1 MYSEKMKPQG
11 IGKSLKKCGK
21 QKLNKSPPPK
31 GVEIIA
37 AMFKQQ
43 SAGVSRGSTSMPSNV
58 GHSSDNSNSNDVTVV
73 KVESKYFGKTE
84 NKDDSK
90 KSIPEYFK
98 KKRSSSRLRLKQSIS
113 KKLLGDEVV
122 KVESEIKTETAD
134 NEESPSR
141 TENSCN
147 VNSDKG
153 ESSLKVGRSIRLS
166 LGKRKLSEDLED
178 FVNEDKKKN
187 ETKLLKKEI
196 MKKSDRKS
204 STSIDHHK
212 SKAEHKIRKIES
224 SRSVKCSSGTTRDTN
239 VQKCMRDTE
248 VKVISKHACAKEL
261 AVATVDLKLDIKESP
276 TQDSQSKGTDSQSE
290 SRMENSKTT
299 NSQTTDSQTTDKQTM
314 DFKVI
319 MTTVLDP
326 LRLTEQDLQRL
337 ASCFGS
343 GWEMFVGQLG
353 VGSEKVDQKKIENPT
368 HVPSQVYNCL
378 LVWFR
383 QCPTQ
388 PTITVFDQTV
398 QNSLDFCTVNMDKY
412 ETLKREIE
420 KR

>member
-1 MYSEKMKPQG
+1 MKPQG

-73 KVESKYFGKTE
+73 KVE
-84 NKDDSK
+84 N
-90 KSIPEYFK
+90 
-98 KKRSSSRLRLKQSIS
+98 
-113 KKLLGDEVV
+113 
-122 KVESEIKTETAD
+122 
-134 NEESPSR
+134 
-141 TENSCN
+141 
-147 VNSDKG
+147 
-153 ESSLKVGRSIRLS
+153 
-166 LGKRKLSEDLED
+166 
-178 FVNEDKKKN
+178 
-187 ETKLLKKEI
+187 
-196 MKKSDRKS
+196 
-204 STSIDHHK
+204 
-212 SKAEHKIRKIES
+212 
-224 SRSVKCSSGTTRDTN
+224 
-239 VQKCMRDTE
+239 
-248 VKVISKHACAKEL
+248 
-261 AVATVDLKLDIKESP
+261 
-276 TQDSQSKGTDSQSE
+276 
-290 SRMENSKTT
+290 
-299 NSQTTDSQTTDKQTM
+299 
-314 DFKVI
+314 
-319 MTTVLDP
+319 P